1 MTHNDINDLDVI
13 GYAFEIN
20 GKKKG
25 IVAHYDKNID
35 ALVFPKST
43 FEYIV
48 KLLGGEIIDTT
59 E

>member
-1 MTHNDINDLDVI
+1 MTHNDINDLDIIEYV
-13 GYAFEIN
+13 FEIN

-25 IVAHYDKNID
+25 IEAHYDKNID
-35 ALVFPKST
+35 ALVFPKSP